1 MYASRPTR
9 SDDATGPPTGKWGG
23 GAATRPKG
31 PGTPPTIYFGCIKQ
45 HPWMHTARYG
55 SIGAMGILS
64 RLLGAP
70 APEDRPLLV
79 AAAAAIDRELA
90 ANIELASLWDQTHQ
104 AVVFENAEFTR
115 HAAVLRRLT
124 SGAFDF
130 ELLDEVYTRMPSVES
145 AMERRGPVNSIKPED
160 KSFVETWEGDVREA
174 QRGLRAA
181 VAAPPPSAWALL
193 MARLRTRGNR
203 PNVR

>member
-1 MYASRPTR
+1 
-9 SDDATGPPTGKWGG
+9 
-23 GAATRPKG
+23 
-31 PGTPPTIYFGCIKQ
+31 
-45 HPWMHTARYG
+45 
-55 SIGAMGILS
+55 MGILA

-70 APEDRPLLV
+70 APEDRPRLL

-104 AVVFENAEFTR
+104 AVVFENAEFAR
-115 HAAVLRRLT
+115 HAAVLRKLT

-160 KSFVETWEGDVREA
+160 KLFVETWEGDVREA
-174 QRGLRAA
+174 QRWLRAA
-181 VAAPPPSAWALL
+181 ADAPPPSAWALL
-193 MARLRTRGNR
+193 MARLRARGNR

>member
-1 MYASRPTR
+1 
-9 SDDATGPPTGKWGG
+9 
-23 GAATRPKG
+23 
-31 PGTPPTIYFGCIKQ
+31 
-45 HPWMHTARYG
+45 
-55 SIGAMGILS
+55 MGILA

-70 APEDRPLLV
+70 APEDRPRLV
-79 AAAAAIDRELA
+79 AAVAAIDRELA

-104 AVVFENAEFTR
+104 AVVFENAEFAR
-115 HAAVLRRLT
+115 HAVVLRRLT

-130 ELLDEVYTRMPSVES
+130 ELLDEVYARMPLVEG

-160 KSFVETWEGDVREA
+160 KLFVETWEGDVREA
-174 QRGLRAA
+174 QRWLRAA
-181 VAAPPPSAWALL
+181 ADAPPPSAWALL

>member
-1 MYASRPTR
+1 
-9 SDDATGPPTGKWGG
+9 
-23 GAATRPKG
+23 
-31 PGTPPTIYFGCIKQ
+31 
-45 HPWMHTARYG
+45 
-55 SIGAMGILS
+55 MGILS

-104 AVVFENAEFTR
+104 AVVFENAEFAR
-115 HAAVLRRLT
+115 HAAALRRLT

-174 QRGLRAA
+174 QRWLRAA
-181 VAAPPPSAWALL
+181 VDAPAPSAWALL
-193 MARLRTRGNR
+193 VARLRTRGNR

>member
-1 MYASRPTR
+1 
-9 SDDATGPPTGKWGG
+9 
-23 GAATRPKG
+23 
-31 PGTPPTIYFGCIKQ
+31 
-45 HPWMHTARYG
+45 
-55 SIGAMGILS
+55 MGILA

-104 AVVFENAEFTR
+104 AVVFENAEFAR
-115 HAAVLRRLT
+115 HAAALRRLAA
-124 SGAFDF
+124 GAFDF

-145 AMERRGPVNSIKPED
+145 AMERRGPVNSIKPAD

-174 QRGLRAA
+174 QRWLRAA
-181 VAAPPPSAWALL
+181 VDAPPPSAWVLL